1 VTSPLFGEIR
11 DEILASGPIGLDRY
25 MGLCLG
31 HPVHGYYRTRD
42 PLGARGDFITA
53 PEISQMFGEL
63 IGIWIA
69 ATWAAMGA
77 PADWALVE
85 LGPGRGTLMQ
95 DALRALARAAPGKS
109 PALHLVE
116 TSPVLRAE
124 QAGRLGA
131 AAPTWH
137 AGIDTLARA
146 PTIVVANEFFDALPV
161 RQFQRAERGWFERLV
176 GLGPDGTALT
186 FGLAAEPDARI
197 TATGPNGV
205 LMTLPSVALE
215 IVRGLARRIV
225 AHGGA
230 VLAIDYGHVR
240 PGFGDTLQAVQ
251 GHRFTAPLAAPGEA
265 DLTTHVDFAALARA
279 ATAEGARTHG
289 PVDQRDFLFALGLR
303 ERAERLGARAT
314 PEQRDAI
321 TAAVTRLSDPTRRG
335 MGSLFKVM
343 AFTDRDLQAL
353 PGLPAASRQ
362 AYPDD
367 ASVRAAREPKGPEP
381 ERKGAERT

>member
-1 VTSPLFGEIR
+1 VTSPLFAAIR

-77 PADWALVE
+77 PADVALVE

-95 DALRALARAAPGKS
+95 DALRALTRAAPAFR

-124 QAGRLGA
+124 QAKRLGA
-131 AAPTWH
+131 AAPVWH
-137 AGIDTLARA
+137 ESIETLPQA
-146 PTIVVANEFFDALPV
+146 PMIMVANEFFDALPV
-161 RQFQRAERGWFERLV
+161 RQFQRATRGWFERLV
-176 GLGPDGTALT
+176 GLSPDGTALA
-186 FGLAAEPDARI
+186 FGLAADPDSHIA
-197 TATGPNGV
+197 ATGPDGV
-205 LMTLPSVALE
+205 LMTLPSVALD
-215 IVRGLARRIV
+215 IVRGLSRRVV
-225 AHGGA
+225 AQGGA

-240 PGFGDTLQAVQ
+240 PGFGDSLQAVR
-251 GHRFTAPLAAPGEA
+251 GHRFTPPLDVPGVA
-265 DLTTHVDFAALARA
+265 DLTTHVDFAALGRA
-279 ATAEGARTHG
+279 ATAEGAGLHG

-303 ERAERLGARAT
+303 ERAERLGRDASQT
-314 PEQRDAI
+314 QRDAI
-321 TAAVTRLSDPTRRG
+321 TAAVTRLTDPARRR
-335 MGSLFKVM
+335 MGRLFKVM
-343 AFTDRDLQAL
+343 AFADPALGALPAL
-353 PGLPAASRQ
+353 PG
-362 AYPDD
+362 
-367 ASVRAAREPKGPEP
+367 K
-381 ERKGAERT
+381 T